1 MHHGGVPSGGL
12 NVGQTVVVQE
22 IVVRDLMSVQVVKR
36 VRNLSVNMR
45 EAKFVV
51 AIVAK
56 ETHQCVV

>member
-12 NVGQTVVVQE
+12 NVGQTVVVKE
-22 IVVRDLMSVQVVKR
+22 IVVGDLMSVQVVNL
-36 VRNLSVNMR
+36 VRNLGVYIR

-51 AIVAK
+51 AIVVK